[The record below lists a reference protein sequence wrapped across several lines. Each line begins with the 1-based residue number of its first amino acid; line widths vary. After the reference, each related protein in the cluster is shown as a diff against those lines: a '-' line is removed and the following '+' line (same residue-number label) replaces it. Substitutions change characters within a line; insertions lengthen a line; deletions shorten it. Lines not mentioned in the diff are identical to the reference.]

1 MAEEFQKRYTELIEQ
16 NEPFAWAVVV
26 RCTPPTSAKP
36 GAKGIILADGTL
48 EGWIGGGCAQ
58 PVVIREGVKSIKSG
72 IPKLIRIMPLND
84 PDAKEEDSVY
94 SEKNNGVLEVDM
106 ACYSGGTLEIYVEP
120 AVSKTHLI
128 ILGRTPVA
136 MYLAKLA
143 SAANFTVSVASP
155 DISKTDFPDA
165 DIISTKMDLSEFSL
179 KPPTFI
185 VVATQGEGDEDALEQ
200 AIKRDPSYLSF
211 VASRTKSQAVFKDLI
226 KRGISEKQL
235 EMVKVPAG
243 IDIGAVTPEEIAVSI
258 LAEIIQVKKKVRE
271 AMSVEHDA
279 KETSDTNGEAI
290 DPICGMTVDIKTAK
304 HISDYKNQKVYFC
317 CTGCKD
323 SFDKEPE
330 KYAEAL
336 NG

>member
-1 MAEEFQKRYTELIEQ
+1 MIEFQKRYTELIEQ

-48 EGWIGGGCAQ
+48 EGWIGGGCTQ

-72 IPKLIRIMPLND
+72 MPKLIRIMPLD
-84 PDAKEEDSVY
+84 SPDATEEDSVY
-94 SEKNNGVLEVDM
+94 SERNNGVLEVDM

-143 SAANFTVSVASP
+143 SAANFTISVASP

-165 DIISTKMDLSEFSL
+165 DIITAKIDLSEIAL

-185 VVATQGEGDEDALEQ
+185 VVATQGDGDEEALEQ

-211 VASRTKSQAVFKDLI
+211 VVSRTKSRAVFKDLI

-235 EMVKVPAG
+235 ETVKAPAG

-258 LAEIIQVKKKVRE
+258 LAEIIQVKKKMRE
-271 AMSVEHDA
+271 AMSIEHEA
-279 KETSDTNGEAI
+279 EEKSDTNGEAI
-290 DPICGMTVDIKTAK
+290 DPICGMTVEIKTAK
-304 HISDYKNQKVYFC
+304 YIFDYKNQKVYFC
-317 CTGCKD
+317 CGGCKD
-323 SFDKEPE
+323 SFEKEPE

-336 NG
+336 AG